1 MKSMCQEERRNSPS
15 VAERSPTSS
24 CMRTTS
30 RIASSS
36 AARSSSSSIRPAACS
51 SRACRSASGRS
62 RLPTWSA
69 RNGGVSRRA
78 MREFLLRAGV
88 SPVLSGSTGGR
99 NGRPDLW
106 TPVDVPSWA
115 LCRSFAPMRGRPAL
129 PGIAAVAGG
138 AGSDVRTA
146 LRWME
151 RTIRGARQDGARLVV
166 FPECALGGYPK
177 ELPGGGLAAPPR
189 TVAPDGP
196 EIAELIRIAGPT
208 TICFGFSEAAPAGG
222 IYNSAI
228 CLSGDGI
235 HGHHRKVHIPPAEK
249 FTYVPGDRFEAFDTP
264 LGRVAM
270 LICYDKLFPE
280 AASHLTADGAQII
293 ASLSAWPVCR
303 RRPARWIALDV

>member
-1 MKSMCQEERRNSPS
+1 
-15 VAERSPTSS
+15 
-24 CMRTTS
+24 
-30 RIASSS
+30 
-36 AARSSSSSIRPAACS
+36 
-51 SRACRSASGRS
+51 
-62 RLPTWSA
+62 
-69 RNGGVSRRA
+69 
-78 MREFLLRAGV
+78 
-88 SPVLSGSTGGR
+88 
-99 NGRPDLW
+99 
-106 TPVDVPSWA
+106 
-115 LCRSFAPMRGRPAL
+115 MRGRPAL

-303 RRPARWIALDV
+303 RRPARWIALDVQAHHFDLIDRTRALENQVVWVSANQVGRSGGLRFVGRAKVVDPMGRVLARTYGRRGVAMARVDPEAAVSSTRAALCHLEDRRPTVYGPAAVASTTTNAGVGS